1 MEGVVVILTILCRMS
16 RQVVV
21 LNIFFTAVETDYS
34 LKQVDKDGGVRA
46 DERWEDLQRG
56 RQVKVPGG
64 TLTRNGR
71 SILQTGLGDTF
82 GS

>member
-1 MEGVVVILTILCRMS
+1 M
-16 RQVVV
+16 
-21 LNIFFTAVETDYS
+21 NIFFTAVETDYS

-46 DERWEDLQRG
+46 DERWDDLQRG

-64 TLTRNGR
+64 TLIKNGR

-82 GS
+82 GSSERVPPFARQIEGHKMGQE